1 MKRILKIW
9 TDVELDDNPD
19 TSWLGE
25 YSSKPGENA
34 IDREANGDMQRGELR
49 YFNPAQHHDVD
60 GWDHVSDLAV
70 LNAYAKQIQ
79 AGYQELSR
87 NAMIE
92 ALNASYR
99 ESDYQRMES
108 LQRGDWNFV
117 GITARAQVILS
128 GSLIQNI
135 RSGGLW
141 GIESDSDEEHFE
153 EVRQGQLAELGREL
167 EAVGFDKSAIQKA
180 MNQAPKELQ
189 PA

>member
-25 YSSKPGENA
+25 YSSKPGEYA
-34 IDREANGDMQRGELR
+34 IDRETNGDMQRGEFR

-79 AGYQELSR
+79 AGHQELSR
-87 NAMIE
+87 DAMIE

-99 ESDYQRMES
+99 ETDYQRMES
-108 LQRGDWNFV
+108 LQRGDWHFV
-117 GITARAQVILS
+117 GVIARAEVQLH
-128 GSLIQNI
+128 GTLTQNI

-141 GIESDSDEEHFE
+141 GIESDSDATHLEQ
-153 EVRQGQLAELGREL
+153 VRQEQLGEL
-167 EAVGFDKSAIQKA
+167 EQELKAAGFDKAAIRKA
-180 MNQAPKELQ
+180 MKPVQELHH
-189 PA
+189 A